1 MRWKLQ
7 AVVRCLEA
15 WRELT
20 AEEVR
25 KRNVMQRIVSR
36 MLHRSLSFAMDLWQR
51 SVSAARQ
58 ERVDEERRRAV
69 MSRIVKRML
78 NQAQAAAWERWSTHV
93 EELLR
98 IRNLMDRILR
108 RMLNAK
114 MAAGQTALRVSVGC
128 PSDHLYTHWMFTGCA
143 GTVAECDLSSLSSGP
158 VTERA
163 LWLGSI

>member
-7 AVVRCLEA
+7 AVVRSLEA

-78 NQAQAAAWERWSTHV
+78 NQAQAAAFERWTSNV
-93 EELLR
+93 IELAR
-98 IRNLMDRILR
+98 QRNIMDRILR
-108 RMLNAK
+108 RMLSAK
-114 MAAGQTALRVSVGC
+114 IAGGQTDFGRVCVSV
-128 PSDHLYTHWMFTGCA
+128 
-143 GTVAECDLSSLSSGP
+143 
-158 VTERA
+158 
-163 LWLGSI
+163 

>member
-78 NQAQAAAWERWSTHV
+78 NQAQAAALERWTCNV
-93 EELLR
+93 IELAR
-98 IRNLMDRILR
+98 QRNIMARILR

-114 MAAGQTALRVSVGC
+114 MAGGQTAVRACLLGA
-128 PSDHLYTHWMFTGCA
+128 PLTDCA
-143 GTVAECDLSSLSSGP
+143 SPG
-158 VTERA
+158 R
-163 LWLGSI
+163 LGSCCFLTCL

>member
-1 MRWKLQ
+1 MPSIRVVMRWKLQ

-78 NQAQAAAWERWSTHV
+78 NQAQAAAFERWTSNV
-93 EELLR
+93 IELAR
-98 IRNLMDRILR
+98 QRNIMDRILR
-108 RMLNAK
+108 RMLSAK
-114 MAAGQTALRVSVGC
+114 IAGGQTAFVSAC
-128 PSDHLYTHWMFTGCA
+128 PSDHSCTPWV
-143 GTVAECDLSSLSSGP
+143 VAFLLFLTRG
-158 VTERA
+158 
-163 LWLGSI
+163 

>member
-1 MRWKLQ
+1 MPSIRVVMRWKLQ
-7 AVVRCLEA
+7 AVVRSLEA

-78 NQAQAAAWERWSTHV
+78 NQAQAAAFERWTSNV
-93 EELLR
+93 IELAR
-98 IRNLMDRILR
+98 QRNIMDRILR
-108 RMLNAK
+108 RMLSAK
-114 MAAGQTALRVSVGC
+114 IAGGQTAFGRVCVSV
-128 PSDHLYTHWMFTGCA
+128 
-143 GTVAECDLSSLSSGP
+143 
-158 VTERA
+158 
-163 LWLGSI
+163 